1 MNNKEWL
8 FNCLSIAFNN
18 QFEWYGDKFPDKNI
32 IYDVLIDFYVDF
44 LKIDKD
50 NLIKFINRFGYVS
63 LRYLESNNIKAVINL
78 GSKKFDLFI
87 NLFREDNLKLDNDTY
102 NTVINAILQREFM
115 VQCSD
120 DYNILSPAGF
130 ISSMFAKPTRGVGKR
145 CKTCG
150 TSENEFLK
158 TGYLGCSDCYDTFS
172 DSVDVVVRKVQ
183 GNTAHIGRTPT
194 PVNVPKSELE
204 TLKDELATAVKKEDY
219 KLAAKL
225 RDKIKS
231 MEGGI

>member
-1 MNNKEWL
+1 M
-8 FNCLSIAFNN
+8 
-18 QFEWYGDKFPDKNI
+18 I
-32 IYDVLIDFYVDF
+32 ICEKCGKRQATVHIKTNVNGVVVEKHLCSECA
-44 LKIDKD
+44 KD
-50 NLIKFINRFGYVS
+50 Y
-63 LRYLESNNIKAVINL
+63 
-78 GSKKFDLFI
+78 
-87 NLFREDNLKLDNDTY
+87 
-102 NTVINAILQREFM
+102 
-115 VQCSD
+115 SD

-194 PVNVPKSELE
+194 PVNMPKSELE
-204 TLKDELATAVKKEDY
+204 TLKDELAKAVKKEDY